1 MIIDQ
6 EFKSLIPPL
15 STDEYR
21 QLEENILLD
30 GVRDSVTYW
39 DNNGDHIL
47 IDGHNRWEIAKKH
60 NLPIN
65 ERRMT
70 FPDREAVIQ
79 WIILNQFGRRNLSAY
94 DRGVLALK
102 LKPVIAEEAKKNQI
116 DAGGAVHQKS
126 DKAVNTNKEL
136 AQVAGVSHD
145 TIHKVETIQ
154 ERGTP
159 ELQDACKKGDL
170 SVNAAYNMIRA
181 AELESRNQREAKE
194 LREAKQ
200 RHEDFKEQK
209 DDGVINIA
217 DARQDQEDSKLIF
230 NDFNETLISFNRN
243 YHAINRLIVDDEL
256 KDRLRGA
263 DHYELRELYDRCRN
277 WHSMTIQ
284 LLRSIEEVIH
294 EK

>member
-15 STDEYR
+15 SDEEYK
-21 QLEENILLD
+21 QLEENILKD

-60 NLPIN
+60 NLPVC

-94 DRGVLALK
+94 DRSILALR
-102 LKPVIAEEAKKNQI
+102 LKPIIAQEAKQNQV

-136 AQVAGVSHD
+136 AQIAGVSHD
-145 TIHKVETIQ
+145 TIHKVETIEAKAPEELKEKIKSGDMSINKAYKEIVGEKPKELDPIIPEQ
-154 ERGTP
+154 EDQLEKINNILDDLNKFVRLDET
-159 ELQDACKKGDL
+159 GDL
-170 SVNAAYNMIRA
+170 M
-181 AELESRNQREAKE
+181 ESLKDADEWD
-194 LREAKQ
+194 LRETMQKSEKAHSNLIRLMRAIEKV
-200 RHEDFKEQK
+200 HKE
-209 DDGVINIA
+209 
-217 DARQDQEDSKLIF
+217 
-230 NDFNETLISFNRN
+230 
-243 YHAINRLIVDDEL
+243 RL
-256 KDRLRGA
+256 
-263 DHYELRELYDRCRN
+263 
-277 WHSMTIQ
+277 
-284 LLRSIEEVIH
+284 
-294 EK
+294 